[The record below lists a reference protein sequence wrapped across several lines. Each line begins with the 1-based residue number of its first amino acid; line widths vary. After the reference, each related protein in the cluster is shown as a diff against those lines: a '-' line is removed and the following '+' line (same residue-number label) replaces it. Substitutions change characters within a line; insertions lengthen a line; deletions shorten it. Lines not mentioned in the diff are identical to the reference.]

1 MYMIRRFMKLHAKM
15 EQKTYHF
22 LHSAVEL
29 DNSAPSSASPS
40 RISGEGSLERQEPDN
55 GCGHFD
61 TREPSAPCWWRGALL
76 VAVGWGLRTCHI
88 GIQRLA
94 ALPLQVRLQGLL
106 QQGLLL

>member
-1 MYMIRRFMKLHAKM
+1 MKLHTKM

-22 LHSAVEL
+22 IQNAVEIE
-29 DNSAPSSASPS
+29 NSAPSSASPS

-61 TREPSAPCWWRGALL
+61 TREHSAPCWWRGALL

-106 QQGLLL
+106 QQGVLL

>member
-1 MYMIRRFMKLHAKM
+1 MKLHTKM

-22 LHSAVEL
+22 SQNAVEL
-29 DNSAPSSASPS
+29 DNSAPSPASPS
-40 RISGEGSLERQEPDN
+40 HVSGEGSLERQEPDN

-61 TREPSAPCWWRGALL
+61 TREHSARCWWRALL

-106 QQGLLL
+106 QQGVLL

>member
-1 MYMIRRFMKLHAKM
+1 MKLHTKM
-15 EQKTYHF
+15 KQKTYHF
-22 LHSAVEL
+22 LHNAVEL

-40 RISGEGSLERQEPDN
+40 RLSGEGSRERQEPDN

-61 TREPSAPCWWRGALL
+61 TREHSAPWLRRALL
-76 VAVGWGLRTCHI
+76 VAFGWGLRTCHI